1 LKYILHLT
9 AKNPKYNQITK
20 CTTAKEAYFLKKQAE
35 KMGFEVKIKRVE
47 GKR

>member
-1 LKYILHLT
+1 MTYILELT
-9 AKNPKYNQITK
+9 DKNPKYNQITK
-20 CTTAKEAYFLKKQAE
+20 CTTAEEADFLKMQAE